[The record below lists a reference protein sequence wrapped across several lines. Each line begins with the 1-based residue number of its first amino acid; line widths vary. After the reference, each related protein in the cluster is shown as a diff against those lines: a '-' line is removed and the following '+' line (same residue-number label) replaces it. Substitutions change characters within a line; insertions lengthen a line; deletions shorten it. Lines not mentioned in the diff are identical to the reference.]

1 MFRFGHMGYMPWG
14 GSFMMIIWVVLI
26 GAVIYFLVQNS
37 KNNHNSYDDKRD
49 NYRSQQ
55 YKEDQY
61 IESRKNGRAEEI
73 ARERYADGEISREEL
88 EEILRTLR
96 NN

>member
-1 MFRFGHMGYMPWG
+1 
-14 GSFMMIIWVVLI
+14 MMIIWVVLI

-55 YKEDQY
+55 YREDQY

>member
-26 GAVIYFLVQNS
+26 AAVIYFLV
-37 KNNHNSYDDKRD
+37 NNNRNNRSGYDDRHD
-49 NYRSQQ
+49 NYR
-55 YKEDQY
+55 KERY
-61 IESRKNGRAEEI
+61 IEDKKSDRAEEV
-73 ARERYADGEISREEL
+73 AKERYANGEISREEL

-96 NN
+96 NNS